1 VSAAVPKNVRL
12 TFAIPEPITDRMGTV
27 VLLSPFWLTPVNRFK
42 ILTTVPILSPVS
54 ILQKGEPMRKCS
66 ILAIVAALLLVT
78 NGWAAEDTD
87 DKPVWQR
94 LSLVAKQTM
103 VLGFIHGYQAGEII
117 SCNQWA
123 VSNADRQDQR
133 STGDGMMGRCYGYY
147 EELRKDQYRG
157 NDEIMARMVS
167 WIDRYYSDS
176 SNRATSISSAL
187 TEAYIS
193 NRHRDLLTQEKKP
206 NPSNSQSPAPSR

>member
-1 VSAAVPKNVRL
+1 
-12 TFAIPEPITDRMGTV
+12 
-27 VLLSPFWLTPVNRFK
+27 
-42 ILTTVPILSPVS
+42 
-54 ILQKGEPMRKCS
+54 MRKCIS
-66 ILAIVAALLLVT
+66 LAILSALFLVN
-78 NGWAAEDTD
+78 NGWAVTDTD
-87 DKPVWQR
+87 ERPVWQR

-133 STGDGMMGRCYGYY
+133 STGDRMIGRCFGYY
-147 EELRKDQYRG
+147 EELRKAEYRD

-167 WIDRYYSDS
+167 WIDQFYSDS
-176 SNRATSISSAL
+176 SHWPTSISRVL

-193 NRHRDLLTQEKKP
+193 NRHRDLITQDKKS
-206 NPSNSQSPAPSR
+206 NSSNSQPPAPGR